1 MPPLHRPP
9 DGVEPGEGG
18 VAALELA
25 QPVHHGGVVVVAGD
39 LGRGQLGPA
48 QAGQYYKPGVAHAA
62 TVTEQCKGQ
71 IMFCQTKENYENT
84 N

>member
-18 VAALELA
+18 VAPLELA
-25 QPVHHGGVVVVAGD
+25 EPVHHGGVVVVAGD

-48 QAGQYYKPGVAHAA
+48 QAGQYYKP
-62 TVTEQCKGQ
+62 
-71 IMFCQTKENYENT
+71 
-84 N
+84 